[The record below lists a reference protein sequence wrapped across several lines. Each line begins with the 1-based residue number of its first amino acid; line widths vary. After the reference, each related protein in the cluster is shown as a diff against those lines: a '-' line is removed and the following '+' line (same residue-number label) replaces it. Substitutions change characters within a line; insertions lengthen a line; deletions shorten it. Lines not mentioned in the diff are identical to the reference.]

1 MWRTSLPPDAP
12 SKQPHVENPD
22 RMMRVCD
29 AYGQPIQREKPK
41 PPGIF
46 AVLDSS
52 KSVDS
57 TDCGMIVSL
66 YKSIT
71 AARKAAAKVKH
82 SRVLQLKTQRRDW
95 VVGDHVDGKTQVI
108 FSNTA

>member
-1 MWRTSLPPDAP
+1 MAANARYFEKIRSLLVCP
-12 SKQPHVENPD
+12 SPLTKS
-22 RMMRVCD
+22 
-29 AYGQPIQREKPK
+29 
-41 PPGIF
+41 PGIF

-71 AARKAAAKVKH
+71 AARKAATKVKH

-95 VVGDHVDGKTQVI
+95 AVGDHVDGKTQVI
-108 FSNTA
+108 FSNTARFG